1 MDRDMDTFA
10 PFAPTM
16 VTDHRPG
23 VAGAAPVGLRGL
35 LAGAVGKSPVD
46 AAPGELA
53 SVEAIVVF
61 DFGALDAATRN
72 GAGGGA
78 ISPVNAALASV
89 TDLVPAIPV
98 LAQHES
104 AQALAG
110 RGRLVIDLEESAREA
125 DGLAA
130 DAHIDTARV
139 VDALA
144 ALVDRAGWTSVG
156 VVAHPAH
163 VARCVATCQRL
174 GLRVTAAPT
183 GHLAELW
190 DPKSSQWWTRRPA
203 LWTAREVAV
212 VAHHMV
218 TGRVLLRW

>member
-1 MDRDMDTFA
+1 MDTFA

-16 VTDHRPG
+16 VTDHRPS

-35 LAGAVGKSPVD
+35 LAGAMGRPRVEAD
-46 AAPGELA
+46 HDELA

-61 DFGALDAATRN
+61 DFGALDPSTRERSIAA
-72 GAGGGA
+72 AV
-78 ISPVNAALASV
+78 SPVNAALASV
-89 TDLVPAIPV
+89 TDLVPGIPV

-104 AQALAG
+104 AVALSR

-125 DGLAA
+125 DGSAA
-130 DAHIDTARV
+130 DTHVDTARV

-144 ALVDRAGWTSVG
+144 ALVDRAGWTSIG

-163 VARCVATCQRL
+163 MARCVATCQRL

-183 GHLAELW
+183 GHLAGLW

>member
-1 MDRDMDTFA
+1 MDTFA

-16 VTDHRPG
+16 VTDHRPS
-23 VAGAAPVGLRGL
+23 VAGVAPVGLRGL
-35 LAGAVGKSPVD
+35 LAGAAGRFPV
-46 AAPGELA
+46 AAEAGALA
-53 SVEAIVVF
+53 SVEAVVVF
-61 DFGALDAATRN
+61 DFGALDAATRDRTS
-72 GAGGGA
+72 AAA

-89 TDLVPAIPV
+89 TDLVPGVPV

-104 AQALAG
+104 SQALAG
-110 RGRLVIDLEESAREA
+110 RGRLVIDLEDSARQA
-125 DGLAA
+125 DGLAP
-130 DAHIDTARV
+130 DAHVDTARV

-163 VARCVATCQRL
+163 MARCVATCQRL
-174 GLRVTAAPT
+174 GLRVVAAPT
-183 GHLAELW
+183 GHLASLW

-203 LWTAREVAV
+203 LWTTREVAV
-212 VAHHMV
+212 IAHHMV